1 MGIEAVISVLKHG
14 ILVYLLV
21 GPRIG
26 GRRRGFSQCRLEHG
40 RDGGQRGGAQH
51 ALARS
56 AQKFT
61 ASLFDGFHAERTS
74 LLDWGNVPL

>member
-1 MGIEAVISVLKHG
+1 MGVEAVISVLEHR
-14 ILVYLLV
+14 ILVHLLV
-21 GPRIG
+21 GPGIG
-26 GRRRGFSQCRLEHG
+26 GSGRGFSQCRLEHG